1 MSDDTISARQRR
13 ILIALCREYVL
24 GGRPVASAALCS
36 AGLEW
41 SSATV
46 RNELAAIERAGLV
59 HKPHA
64 ASGRVPTAEGWRI
77 YVESLPRS
85 APRPEHQRL
94 VDVSLGDSGSDP
106 RLGLRSTARVLS
118 EISGCVAIGFLGEA
132 RPGVVRALE
141 LVPLA
146 GGTDVGRP
154 GVPRRRALVLMGLE
168 DGSSSVRTIE
178 IDAEL
183 FTQDGGMRRLQ
194 DLLREL
200 TLGHTLERA
209 RQVLRELLDAQAQ
222 RVDRLVAEALRI
234 GLLLCV
240 TAFDPLWMQVAGRGS
255 LLSPHGSGEGESV
268 AEVLTLLED
277 YQRVAEILCQL
288 LPDAH
293 ADPRVSVRVDLALE
307 RLGAVSGAEP
317 GRVGSGVGAGV
328 GTPLVHVV
336 SDRERESRASG
347 LTLVGCRL
355 RWPGSDSGHD
365 STSRTTGAVALLGS
379 PRMDYEAVI
388 PLVEYAARAMAARG

>member
-1 MSDDTISARQRR
+1 M
-13 ILIALCREYVL
+13 ALCREYVL

-36 AGLEW
+36 AELEW
-41 SSATV
+41 SSATI

-64 ASGRVPTAEGWRI
+64 ASGRVPTSAGWRI
-77 YVESLPRS
+77 YVEGLPRS
-85 APRPEHQRL
+85 SPRPEHQRL
-94 VDVSLGDSGSDP
+94 LDVSLGDSGSDP

-118 EISGCVAIGFLGEA
+118 EISGCVAIGFFGEV
-132 RPGVVRALE
+132 RPGIVRALE

-146 GGTDVGRP
+146 GTTEGSRP
-154 GVPRRRALVLMGLE
+154 GMPGAPSGRALVLMGLE

-178 IDAEL
+178 IDGEL
-183 FTQDGGMRRLQ
+183 FTRAGEMRRLQ

-209 RQVLRELLDAQAQ
+209 RQQLRERLDAQEQ

-240 TAFDPLWMQVAGRGS
+240 ASFDPLWMQVAGRGS
-255 LLSPHGSGEGESV
+255 LLTRDATSEGDSV

-307 RLGAVSGAEP
+307 RLGALERHGAIERSGAIA
-317 GRVGSGVGAGV
+317 GGSGAHGGI
-328 GTPLVHVV
+328 GMPLVHAV
-336 SDRERESRASG
+336 SDREREPRASG
-347 LTLVGCRL
+347 LTLIGCRL
-355 RWPGSDSGHD
+355 RWSGPDAGPDAGSHAGSH
-365 STSRTTGAVALLGS
+365 TTGAVALLGS